1 MWATYI
7 LVFLASLIVDIV
19 PFIGPPAWT
28 VMVALQMYYDLNIW
42 VVLAFGVPGSA
53 IGRYIYSKYIPLL
66 SNKFITPEKNEDVQ
80 FIGSKLN
87 HNKWKTRAFALIYT
101 LMPLPS
107 TPLFTAAGM
116 AKVNTWN
123 IIPSFLVGKFISD
136 AIMVFAGD
144 YFAKN
149 AENIV
154 SGMLSWKTISGAMIG
169 LVLILIF
176 LFIDWHTL
184 LMKKRFRLH
193 FNIWK

>member
-1 MWATYI
+1 
-7 LVFLASLIVDIV
+7 
-19 PFIGPPAWT
+19 
-28 VMVALQMYYDLNIW
+28 
-42 VVLAFGVPGSA
+42 
-53 IGRYIYSKYIPLL
+53 
-66 SNKFITPEKNEDVQ
+66 
-80 FIGSKLN
+80 
-87 HNKWKTRAFALIYT
+87 
-101 LMPLPS
+101 MPLPS